1 MDDRNNTIFG
11 WVLGAAIVALG
22 ATSLTGKLFH
32 NGEVEK
38 AGFAVAGGAT
48 TTTGADGPPIET
60 LLASA
65 DIAAGQA
72 IFSRCSSCHSIA
84 AGGANGIGP
93 NLHGVVG
100 EAIGAARGGYAFSE
114 ALSGHGGNWDWTNLN
129 AWLTSP
135 RRFANGTKMSFAG
148 LSDPQDRA
156 NVMAY
161 LNSQG
166 SNLPMPAAPAA
177 APAAADAAAPAA
189 GGAAAPAADGAA
201 APAAAGAAAP
211 SPAAAATAAPTVP
224 AAPAR

>member
-22 ATSLTGKLFH
+22 ATSLSSKLFH
-32 NGEVEK
+32 GGEVEK
-38 AGFAVAGGAT
+38 AGFEVAGGGPAAA
-48 TTTGADGPPIET
+48 ADTGPPIET

-72 IFSRCSSCHSIA
+72 VFNKCTSCHSIA

-93 NLHGVVG
+93 NLHGIFG
-100 EAIGAARGGYAFSE
+100 QRIGAHAAGFAYSE
-114 ALSGHGGNWDWTNLN
+114 ALSGHGGNWDWTTMN

-148 LSDPQDRA
+148 LSSAQDRA

-166 SNLPMPAAPAA
+166 SNLPMPAAPVPEAAAPAAEGAAAAADGAAA
-177 APAAADAAAPAA
+177 APAAATTAPPATP
-189 GGAAAPAADGAA
+189 AP
-201 APAAAGAAAP
+201 
-211 SPAAAATAAPTVP
+211 
-224 AAPAR
+224 